1 MDLEQLDS
9 YSFKQVS
16 SMQPAWNHIKYSVNA
31 RLEFELSRLAQQ
43 LPMEEISGRFN
54 LRPADDQ
61 SIIADWNQFNGVYIP
76 ACFLELRTNPEN
88 CLEPEQIDFFK
99 RQMPTEY
106 AE

>member
-1 MDLEQLDS
+1 MELQQLDS
-9 YSFKQVS
+9 YSWKQVYAV
-16 SMQPAWNHIKYSVNA
+16 PHAWDHIRYSVNA

-43 LPMEEISGRFN
+43 LPREEISGRFN

-88 CLEPEQIDFFK
+88 CLEPEQIEFFE
-99 RQMPTEY
+99 R
-106 AE
+106 